1 MVSIDYQKQ
10 LIYIKHILCCF
21 F

>member
-1 MVSIDYQKQ
+1 MSIDYQKQ